1 MFACSA
7 FFFYRKTH
15 PRLAAAWSHSA
26 TPPALSAG
34 RRTHPLA
41 VRCPPGALACL
52 FSSPSGVN
60 PTMRHTVLVTG
71 VGGPAGKAGA
81 SYFAN
86 KGYRVVGADMR
97 EVTSPA
103 TDFRFVPGARDPRFA
118 TVLCAIAVQEKAT
131 LVVSTVTEELP
142 IVARMRA
149 ALRERGVA
157 LCISDP
163 PGVDVANDKL
173 RTAEDLERAGVA
185 VPVTFAAAT
194 PHDEL
199 AEALGFPLLSKPRFG
214 RGGRG
219 VVVHRGADDLASA
232 SPEEVVW
239 QEFLPGEEYDLNL
252 FVERDER
259 PDVAELGLR
268 AARSLGLEG
277 PIDMDIRL
285 ATDGSPAVLEVNAR
299 LGANVLSAR
308 EVLDAL
314 DDAWRNGR
322 CD

>member
-1 MFACSA
+1 MCE
-7 FFFYRKTH
+7 
-15 PRLAAAWSHSA
+15 
-26 TPPALSAG
+26 
-34 RRTHPLA
+34 
-41 VRCPPGALACL
+41 
-52 FSSPSGVN
+52 
-60 PTMRHTVLVTG
+60 TVLVTG
-71 VGGPAGKAGA
+71 VGGPAGRAGA

-86 KGYRVVGADMR
+86 KGYRVVGTDAR
-97 EVTSPA
+97 EVASPA
-103 TDFRFVPGARDPRFA
+103 TDFRFVPAARDPRFVP
-118 TVLCAIAVQEKAT
+118 VLLAIAAQEKAA

-142 IVARMRA
+142 VVARMRA
-149 ALRERGVA
+149 SLRERRVA

-173 RTAEDLERAGVA
+173 RTAEELDRAGVP
-185 VPVTFAAAT
+185 VPVTYPGAT
-194 PHDEL
+194 SHAEL
-199 AEALGFPLLSKPRFG
+199 ADALGFPLLSKPRFG

-219 VVVHRGADDLASA
+219 VVVHTGVEDLANA
-232 SPEEVVW
+232 AAGEVVW

-252 FVERDER
+252 FVERDGSVPAAVVLRKTSLKEGLVGNAVGVERVQR
-259 PDVAELGLR
+259 PDLAEVGAR

-285 ATDGSPAVLEVNAR
+285 DTEGNPAVLEVNAR

-322 CD
+322 CA

>member
-118 TVLCAIAVQEKAT
+118 TVLCAIA
-131 LVVSTVTEELP
+131 VSTVTEELP

>member
-1 MFACSA
+1 
-7 FFFYRKTH
+7 
-15 PRLAAAWSHSA
+15 
-26 TPPALSAG
+26 
-34 RRTHPLA
+34 
-41 VRCPPGALACL
+41 
-52 FSSPSGVN
+52 
-60 PTMRHTVLVTG
+60 
-71 VGGPAGKAGA
+71 
-81 SYFAN
+81 
-86 KGYRVVGADMR
+86 
-97 EVTSPA
+97 
-103 TDFRFVPGARDPRFA
+103 
-118 TVLCAIAVQEKAT
+118 
-131 LVVSTVTEELP
+131 
-142 IVARMRA
+142 MRA

-173 RTAEDLERAGVA
+173 RTAEDLDRAGVA
-185 VPVTFAAAT
+185 VPITFAAAT

-219 VVVHRGADDLASA
+219 VVVHRGAEDLACA

-252 FVERDER
+252 FVERDGSVPAAVVLRKTGLKEGLVGNALGVER
-259 PDVAELGLR
+259 VEHPDVAELGLR

-322 CD
+322 CA

>member
-1 MFACSA
+1 MCE
-7 FFFYRKTH
+7 
-15 PRLAAAWSHSA
+15 
-26 TPPALSAG
+26 
-34 RRTHPLA
+34 
-41 VRCPPGALACL
+41 
-52 FSSPSGVN
+52 
-60 PTMRHTVLVTG
+60 TVLVTG
-71 VGGPAGKAGA
+71 VGGPAGRAGA
-81 SYFAN
+81 SYFAS

-97 EVTSPA
+97 TVPSPA
-103 TDFRFVPGARDPRFA
+103 SDFRIVPAARDERFVS
-118 TVLCAIAVQEKAT
+118 VLLAIAVQERAS

-142 IVARMRA
+142 VVARMRS
-149 ALRERGVA
+149 ALRERGIA
-157 LCISDP
+157 LSISDP

-173 RTAEDLERAGVA
+173 RTAKELDRAGVA
-185 VPVTFAAAT
+185 VPATFTGDT
-194 PHDEL
+194 PHDDV

-219 VVVHRGADDLASA
+219 VFVHRGADDLACA

-239 QEFLPGEEYDLNL
+239 QEFLPGEEYDVNL
-252 FVERDER
+252 FVERDGSVPAAVVLRKTRLKDGLVGNALGVER
-259 PDVAELGLR
+259 VERDDVAELGAR

-285 ATDGSPAVLEVNAR
+285 GEDGTPAVLEVNAR

-322 CD
+322 CA

>member
-1 MFACSA
+1 MCE
-7 FFFYRKTH
+7 
-15 PRLAAAWSHSA
+15 
-26 TPPALSAG
+26 
-34 RRTHPLA
+34 
-41 VRCPPGALACL
+41 
-52 FSSPSGVN
+52 
-60 PTMRHTVLVTG
+60 TVLVTG
-71 VGGPAGKAGA
+71 VGGPAGRAGA
-81 SYFAN
+81 SYFAR

-97 EVTSPA
+97 QVPSPA
-103 TDFRFVPGARDPRFA
+103 SDFRIVPAARDERFVS
-118 TVLCAIAVQEKAT
+118 VLLAIAMQERAA

-142 IVARMRA
+142 VVARMRP
-149 ALRERGVA
+149 ALRERGIA
-157 LCISDP
+157 LSISDP

-173 RTAEDLERAGVA
+173 RTAEELDRAGVA
-185 VPVTFAAAT
+185 VPTTFTGDT
-194 PHDEL
+194 PHDDV

-219 VVVHRGADDLASA
+219 VFVHRGAEDLVCA

-252 FVERDER
+252 FVERDGSVPAAVVLRKTRLKDGLVGNALGVER
-259 PDVAELGLR
+259 VERDDVAELGAR
-268 AARSLGLEG
+268 AALSLGLEG

-285 ATDGSPAVLEVNAR
+285 GEDGTPAVLEVNAR

-322 CD
+322 CA